1 MGKGNSTVVR
11 GAKSQTDRKSAPSIK
26 NDQDVVLLKRVA
38 VKDREAFEELYRNFY
53 PQLTRFLTRL
63 ICRQE
68 MVEELVNDTLFVV
81 WEKAGDFQGR
91 SKVSTWIIGIAYLKG
106 IKALD
111 RLKMM
116 PEQQAAPMK
125 EIEELEADNSQIK
138 KLGTRDWL
146 RSGLNQISP
155 EQRSVVELT
164 YFFGCSYLEIAGIM
178 DCPVNT
184 VKTRM
189 FHARRRLEKL
199 LPVLGD
205 QIACEACESAEQS
218 CHLPA
223 VSRAATGREARHL
236 AWYEAE
242 Y

>member
-1 MGKGNSTVVR
+1 MR
-11 GAKSQTDRKSAPSIK
+11 GTISQTSQKDTAYRK
-26 NDQDVVLLKRVA
+26 NEHDLLLLKRVA
-38 VKDREAFEELYRNFY
+38 VKDGLAFEELYRSFY
-53 PQLTRFLTRL
+53 PQLSRFLTRL
-63 ICRQE
+63 LCRQE
-68 MVEELVNDTLFVV
+68 LVEELVNDTLFVV

-125 EIEELEADNSQIK
+125 EVEELEADSSQIK
-138 KLGTRDWL
+138 KLGMQDWL
-146 RSGLNQISP
+146 RSGLMQISP

-199 LPVLGD
+199 LPILGD
-205 QIACEACESAEQS
+205 QIATENCQKESFKLSVDGCEDDTGQEPLHMVNDESEI
-218 CHLPA
+218 
-223 VSRAATGREARHL
+223 
-236 AWYEAE
+236 
-242 Y
+242 

>member
-1 MGKGNSTVVR
+1 M
-11 GAKSQTDRKSAPSIK
+11 ADRL
-26 NDQDVVLLKRVA
+26 V
-38 VKDREAFEELYRNFY
+38 F
-53 PQLTRFLTRL
+53 
-63 ICRQE
+63 RQE
-68 MVEELVNDTLFVV
+68 LVEELVNDTLHVV

-125 EIEELEADNSQIK
+125 EIEEMEAEGSAIRD
-138 KLGTRDWL
+138 LGLSEWI
-146 RSGLNQISP
+146 RSGLAQISP

-164 YFFGCSYLEIAGIM
+164 YYHGCSYLEIAGIM

-189 FHARRRLEKL
+189 FHARRRLSKL
-199 LPVLGD
+199 LPMLEERVPIEEFEDEEID
-205 QIACEACESAEQS
+205 QAEEAT
-218 CHLPA
+218 
-223 VSRAATGREARHL
+223 VTV
-236 AWYEAE
+236 
-242 Y
+242 

>member
-1 MGKGNSTVVR
+1 MGPQDRARIIVSIRQKGQASTAAVR
-11 GAKSQTDRKSAPSIK
+11 PAAGLQK
-26 NDQDVVLLKRVA
+26 NDRDLLLLNRVA
-38 VKDREAFEELYRNFY
+38 AKDPQAFEELYREFH
-53 PQLTRFLTRL
+53 PQISRFLSRL
-63 ICRQE
+63 VYRPE
-68 MVEELVNDTLFVV
+68 MVEELVNDTLHVV

-125 EIEELEADNSQIK
+125 EIEEMEAEGSAIRD
-138 KLGTRDWL
+138 LGTAEWV
-146 RSGLNQISP
+146 RSGLKQISP

-164 YFFGCSYLEIAGIM
+164 YYHGCSYLEIADIM

-189 FHARRRLEKL
+189 FHARRRLSKL
-199 LPVLGD
+199 LPMLEERVPALD
-205 QIACEACESAEQS
+205 FITRDEEESEEEA
-218 CHLPA
+218 
-223 VSRAATGREARHL
+223 VTV
-236 AWYEAE
+236 
-242 Y
+242 

>member
-1 MGKGNSTVVR
+1 MT
-11 GAKSQTDRKSAPSIK
+11 ATISQTSQKNAAYRK
-26 NDQDVVLLKRVA
+26 NEHDLLLLKRVA
-38 VKDREAFEELYRNFY
+38 VKDGLAFEELYRSFY
-53 PQLTRFLTRL
+53 PQLSRFLTRL
-63 ICRQE
+63 LCRRE
-68 MVEELVNDTLFVV
+68 LVEELVNDTLFVV

-125 EIEELEADNSQIK
+125 EIEELEADSSQIK
-138 KLGTRDWL
+138 KLGTQDWL
-146 RSGLNQISP
+146 RSGLMQISP

-178 DCPVNT
+178 HCPVNT

-199 LPVLGD
+199 LPILGD
-205 QIACEACESAEQS
+205 QIATETFQKESLE
-218 CHLPA
+218 
-223 VSRAATGREARHL
+223 VFVDG
-236 AWYEAE
+236 
-242 Y
+242 